1 MLREKRWRQ
10 GHSRTNDNMQMN
22 ARFLCTQSFSKLYVT
37 QEIRRKEQEAE
48 EEEKRTPHL
57 SNLNEDPALCG
68 KLLHMIRKGKSLLGN
83 NKDASQQPEIILNGP
98 RFSSIIIKCCSTG

>member
-1 MLREKRWRQ
+1 
-10 GHSRTNDNMQMN
+10 MQIS
-22 ARFLCTQSFSKLYVT
+22 ARFLWIQSFSKFYVT

-98 RFSSIIIKCCSTG
+98 RFSSSIIVLVEAK